1 MGIALFTGQ
10 EGHLRRRPKTEQW
23 LQ

>member
-10 EGHLRRRPKTEQW
+10 EGHLWRRPKTEQW